1 MCTAITYNTN
11 DHYFGRNFDYL
22 MSYGENVVVT
32 PRNFPFKF
40 KKIEDINN
48 HYAFIGIAAVFD
60 NYPLYYDATNE
71 KGLSIAGLNFPG
83 NAYYN
88 TKEVDGKINISPFEL
103 IPWLLSKFESVKE
116 ARPYLENLNLMDIN
130 FSESLP
136 LAPLHWIISDQNESI
151 VMESVKSGLKIYDNP
166 LGVLTNNP
174 EFEYQM
180 FNLNNYHN
188 ISKRDPENLFSEKI
202 TLDTYCRGMGTMG
215 MPGDLSS
222 MSRFVRASFAKL
234 NSVSETSEGE
244 SVGQFFHILIF
255 VEQLKG
261 LCITS
266 GSNYEYT
273 IYSSCC
279 NMDKGIY
286 YYRTYKNSQINAID
300 MHKEDLESSN
310 LSVYP
315 LINKQNIKF
324 VN

>member
-88 TKEVDGKINISPFEL
+88 KKEVDGKINISPFEL

-116 ARPYLENLNLMDIN
+116 ARPYIENLNLMDIN

-151 VMESVKSGLKIYDNP
+151 VLESVKSGLKIYDNP

-174 EFEYQM
+174 EFEYQI
-180 FNLNNYHN
+180 FNLNNYHS
-188 ISKRDPENLFSEKI
+188 ISKRDPKNLFSEKI
-202 TLDTYCRGMGTMG
+202 NLDTYCRGMGTMG

-222 MSRFVRASFAKL
+222 MSRFIRVSFAKL

-244 SVGQFFHILIF
+244 SVGQFFHILSF

-261 LCITS
+261 LCIAS
-266 GSNYEYT
+266 DNNYEYT

-300 MHKEDLESSN
+300 MHKEDLESSS

-315 LINKQNIKF
+315 LINEQNIKF
-324 VN
+324 IN